1 MYKVKTINN
10 ISAKGLDRFSRE
22 RFQLSGDLP
31 NPDAILVRSQKLTT
45 NDITPALRAVGRA
58 GAGVNIFPVPNKPT
72 RVSLSSIHHVPTPMP
87 SRSWSWQACCYPSGA

>member
-58 GAGVNIFPVPNKPT
+58 AG
-72 RVSLSSIHHVPTPMP
+72 H
-87 SRSWSWQACCYPSGA
+87 SRGHGLCGES